1 MMADMDDDVAL
12 RLAAE
17 ADLAIVE
24 RLTQDP
30 VSTGEF
36 AWLDG
41 TEWVRVA
48 YLNPVA

>member
-1 MMADMDDDVAL
+1 MMAGMDDDVTL

-30 VSTGEF
+30 AV
-36 AWLDG
+36 D
-41 TEWVRVA
+41 R
-48 YLNPVA
+48 